1 MRMFPSD
8 VLNANLRC
16 LKFILHLPDGGHGL
30 IFGAAIEMDVISIPY
45 VGQYIHRVYA
55 DILVRYNDKKQTIDR
70 QRNHGGR
77 HFTINDRG
85 KRWRSS

>member
-1 MRMFPSD
+1 MGVFPSD

-16 LKFILHLPDGGHGL
+16 WKFILHLPDGGHWI

-55 DILVRYNDKKQTIDR
+55 DILVRYNNKK
-70 QRNHGGR
+70 
-77 HFTINDRG
+77 
-85 KRWRSS
+85 